1 MTQAVRWI
9 RIIAVTAVASLW
21 LVACGRGDEAGRYT
35 GYVEAEFVYVAAPD
49 SGWIVKAP
57 VREGS
62 EVKVGDLLFE
72 LDTDRQLA
80 EVAEAEQ
87 RVHETAALSQD
98 LATGARTDE
107 IAALEAR
114 LNEAEAGLRLAELER
129 TRWTKLVKRGV
140 APKARADR
148 VIADHHSAE
157 ARVHTAR
164 ANIRVARLAGRRAA
178 RTAAAARRDAAA
190 SALVQAKWRLDER
203 SIESKVGGRVKEV
216 FHRAGEYVRVGSPIL
231 ALLPENAIK
240 VRFFVPQSALSRVNV
255 GASVDVLI
263 DGRDEPTR
271 GQITHIAREAEF
283 TPPVI
288 FSAESRKKLVFLVEA
303 HLRDPKEA
311 RPGQPVDVILR

>member
-1 MTQAVRWI
+1 MTAAARWM
-9 RIIAVTAVASLW
+9 RIVGMAALVSLG
-21 LVACGRGDEAGRYT
+21 LTACGRGDGGERFS
-35 GYVEAEFVYVAAPD
+35 GYVEAEYVYVGAPD
-49 SGWIVKAP
+49 SGWIVKAT

-72 LDTDRQLA
+72 LDPDRQLA

-87 RVHETAALSQD
+87 RVHETEALSED
-98 LATGARTDE
+98 LATGARLDE

-114 LNEAEAGLRLAELER
+114 LNEAEAGLRLAESER

-157 ARVHTAR
+157 ARVRTAR

-178 RTAAAARRDAAA
+178 RAAATARREAAA
-190 SALVQAKWRLDER
+190 SALAQAKWRLGER
-203 SIESKVGGRVKEV
+203 SIEAKVGGRVEEV
-216 FHRAGEYVRVGSPIL
+216 FHRAGEYVRAGSAVL
-231 ALLPENAIK
+231 ALLPEHAIK
-240 VRFFVPQSALSRVNV
+240 VRFFVPQSALSRVSV
-255 GASVDVLI
+255 GGPVEVFI
-263 DGRDEPTR
+263 DGRDEPIQ
-271 GQITHIAREAEF
+271 GKITHVAREAEF

-303 HLRDPKEA
+303 HLSDPREA
-311 RPGQPVDVILR
+311 RPGQPVDVVLR